1 VPKPKLTKSVRTG
14 LWLIVARSATV
25 MDAESPDGGM
35 DKKDMEMVLAAAKY
49 AEAHWKPKGEANE

>member
-1 VPKPKLTKSVRTG
+1 
-14 LWLIVARSATV
+14 